1 MSKFTICL
9 DAGHSYAKDTGGD
22 PGAVNGEYNE
32 SEAALSIVNRIGCK
46 LAMLGHKVV
55 YTRTGGKA
63 KMTLAERCQ
72 TSNQANCDV
81 FISIHLN
88 ASDNKSASGVEVLRF
103 GKVGATTKS
112 LAKTIQNALV
122 QATQFK
128 DRGVKE
134 RNDLYVLKH
143 TIAPAVLV
151 EVGFISN
158 DEECKKLFSEHYQE
172 IIAQQIAD
180 STIKVLEGFI

>member
-1 MSKFTICL
+1 MTKYTICL
-9 DAGHSYAKDTGGD
+9 DAGHSYAPNTGGD
-22 PGAVNGEYNE
+22 PGAVNGSYNE
-32 SEAALSIVNRIGCK
+32 SEAALQIVNRIGLK
-46 LAMLGHKVV
+46 LAVSGHKIV

-63 KMTLAERCQ
+63 KMALSERTT
-72 TSNQANCDV
+72 TSNKANADV
-81 FISIHLN
+81 FLSIHLN
-88 ASDNKSASGVEVLRF
+88 ASDNKSASGIETLRYS
-103 GKVGATTKS
+103 KVGATTKA
-112 LAKTIQNALV
+112 LATQIQRSLV
-122 QATQFK
+122 QATGFK

-134 RNDLYVLKH
+134 RDNLYVLKH
-143 TIAPAVLV
+143 TKAPAVLV

>member
-1 MSKFTICL
+1 MAKYTICL

-46 LAMLGHKVV
+46 LAIRGHKVV
-55 YTRTGGKA
+55 YTRTTGKA
-63 KMTLAERCQ
+63 KMALSER
-72 TSNQANCDV
+72 TTISNEAKADV

-88 ASDNKSASGVEVLRF
+88 ASDNKSASGIETLRF
-103 GKVGATTKS
+103 SKVGSTTKS
-112 LAKTIQNALV
+112 LAKLIQSSLV
-122 QATQFK
+122 KATLFK

-134 RNDLYVLKH
+134 RDDLYVLKH
-143 TIAPAVLV
+143 TKAPAVLV

-158 DEECKKLFSEHYQE
+158 DDECKKLFSEHYQE